1 MGTVFFPLDKVLD
14 LPSTGLLPHA
24 FRSLTRLTAMV
35 PFAQATQTLQE
46 LQGITVSRSTARR
59 LCLRVGQASQ
69 QVQEEQADPQAQVPE
84 EVPGEQMV
92 MSTDGAYVPLVGGV
106 WGEVKLL
113 SIGEVQPASWNPSSQ
128 QMEIKTQ
135 KLSYFARLEEASH
148 FSDHASGEVRR
159 RGIERATAVCAVQDG
174 ALWLQEI
181 VQAHRKDAV
190 RILDFAHAA
199 EYVHEI
205 GEVVC
210 ATGRHLPAR
219 WLQGVLHRLKHDGPD
234 RVLEHIH
241 WLVERINDPEAQKK
255 ERYLSTRR
263 EQMDYPTF
271 QHAGWPIGSGIV
283 ESGNKVVMQARLKG
297 AGMHWKPENVNPV
310 LALRMALYNERWQE
324 NWQAQWKTQQQTKE
338 QRRWLRQQER
348 VKQRNEHANAL
359 RVLVAPP
366 LPPPELEAP
375 PVTQPKGRTAA
386 QHRCGRQTFSPRA
399 LQEGRYAKK

>member
-1 MGTVFFPLDKVLD
+1 MGTVFFPLDKALD
-14 LPSTGLLPHA
+14 LPAGGLLPHA
-24 FRSLTRLTAMV
+24 ARSLTRLAAMV
-35 PFAQATQTLQE
+35 PFAEATETLQE
-46 LQGITVSRSTARR
+46 MQRITLSRSTTRR
-59 LCLRVGQASQ
+59 VCLRAGQASQ
-69 QVQEEQADPQAQVPE
+69 QVQEEQASPLADVAE
-84 EVPGEQMV
+84 EAPGEQMV

-128 QMEIKTQ
+128 EMEIKTH

-159 RGIERATAVCAVQDG
+159 RGIERAPAVCAVQDG

-199 EYVHEI
+199 EYVNEI
-205 GEVVC
+205 GEAVR

-234 RVLEHIH
+234 RVLKHIH
-241 WLVERINDPEAQKK
+241 WLVERSNDPEVQKK

-271 QHAGWPIGSGIV
+271 QQAGWPIGSGMV

-297 AGMHWKPENVNPV
+297 AGMHWKPANVNPM
-310 LALRMALYNERWQE
+310 LAVRMALYNDRWQE
-324 NWQAQWKTQQQTKE
+324 NWQAQWKAQQQSRE
-338 QRRWLRQQER
+338 QHRWFGLQER
-348 VKQRNEHANAL
+348 RKQRQEHAKAIRL
-359 RVLVAPP
+359 LVAPP
-366 LPPPELEAP
+366 PPPPPEVKP
-375 PVTQPKGRTAA
+375 PTKPKGRTAA
-386 QHRCGRQTFSPRA
+386 QARWGRQTFSQRV
-399 LQEGRYAKK
+399 LQEGGYAKK

>member
-1 MGTVFFPLDKVLD
+1 VGTGFFPLDKDLD
-14 LPSTGLLPHA
+14 LPSVGLLPHA
-24 FRSLTRLTAMV
+24 SRSLTRLTALV
-35 PFAQATQTLQE
+35 PFAQAAQTFEE
-46 LQGITVSRSTARR
+46 LLGITVSRSTVRR
-59 LCLRVGQASQ
+59 LCLQVGQASQ
-69 QVQEEQADPQAQVPE
+69 QVQDEQAHPQAQVPE
-84 EVPGEQMV
+84 EAPGEQMI
-92 MSTDGAYVPLVGGV
+92 MSTDGAFVPLVGGG

-113 SIGEVQPASWNPSSQ
+113 SIGEVQPASWNPSSRE
-128 QMEIKTQ
+128 MEIKTQ
-135 KLSYFARLEEASH
+135 KLSYFARLEEASR
-148 FSDHASGEVRR
+148 FSDQASGEMRR

-205 GEVVC
+205 GEAVR

-234 RVLEHIH
+234 RVLKHVQ
-241 WLVERINDPEAQKK
+241 WLAERINDPEVQKK
-255 ERYLSTRR
+255 ERYLSSRR

-271 QHAGWPIGSGIV
+271 QRAGWPIGSGIV

-338 QRRWLRQQER
+338 QCRWLGQQER
-348 VKQRNEHANAL
+348 VKQRKEHAKAL
-359 RVLVAPP
+359 RILVAPP
-366 LPPPELEAP
+366 PPQLEAKP
-375 PVTQPKGRTAA
+375 LTKPKGRTAA
-386 QHRCGRQTFSPRA
+386 QHRWGRQTFSQRA